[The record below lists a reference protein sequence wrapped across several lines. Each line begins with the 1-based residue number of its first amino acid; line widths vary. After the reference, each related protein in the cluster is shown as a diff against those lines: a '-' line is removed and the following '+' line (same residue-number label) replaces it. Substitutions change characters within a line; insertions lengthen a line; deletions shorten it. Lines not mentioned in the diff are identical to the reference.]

1 MGIEQICKTISN
13 FFNNVRPAFPQ
24 LPKMLLVCS
33 MMRRPGLSTIQ
44 SVANITKD
52 LNKLGIPTGAMPDGS
67 SNLTIGFVYALV
79 NEVFRALKF
88 DASVQGGAQIGSLM
102 GQAGPFPA
110 INTMNGEVRCTIN

>member
-13 FFNNVRPAFPQ
+13 FFNNVRPPFPQ

-33 MMRRPGLSTIQ
+33 MMRRPGLSTIH

-52 LNKLGIPTGAMPDGS
+52 LNKLGIPTGSMPDGS

-88 DASVQGGAQIGSLM
+88 DASVQGGVQIGSLM
-102 GQAGPFPA
+102 VQAGPFPGT
-110 INTMNGEVRCTIN
+110 NTMNGEVRCEIN